1 MSINL
6 GNSEK
11 LKLSVSIYEVTTLTT
26 VITEDWINFLKLNLI
41 INKIVKRNIL
51 GRAQNYRDTITNK
64 RSLCMNC

>member
-26 VITEDWINFLKLNLI
+26 VITEDWIKILKIDLTI
-41 INKIVKRNIL
+41 KKIVKRNIL
-51 GRAQNYRDTITNK
+51 SRAQNYCDTITNK
-64 RSLCMNC
+64 RSLCVNY

>member
-1 MSINL
+1 MSINF

-26 VITEDWINFLKLNLI
+26 VITEDWINFLKINLI

-51 GRAQNYRDTITNK
+51 GRAQYYCDTITNK
-64 RSLCMNC
+64 RSLCVNC